1 MKFVLDINTCIR
13 FLKGKSPTMIKKI
26 KNILTGDIIIPAIV
40 RFELFYGAY
49 KSDQQNETLI
59 KLSNFLR
66 SFDTIDIDNRV
77 AETAGKIR
85 ADLDKK
91 GTPVGPYDLLIA
103 ASALSREY
111 KLVTHNT
118 KEFSRIDGL
127 EIEDWEE

>member
-1 MKFVLDINTCIR
+1 MKVVWDTNTCIR
-13 FLKGKSPTMIKKI
+13 LLKGNSPAIFKKI
-26 KNILTGDIIIPAIV
+26 ENISNSDIIIPAIV
-40 RFELFYGAY
+40 RFELYYGAY
-49 KSDQQNETLI
+49 KSDKQNETLI
-59 KLSNFLR
+59 KLNDFLR
-66 SFDTIDIDNRV
+66 SFDTIDIDSRV

-118 KEFSRIDGL
+118 KEFSRIGGL